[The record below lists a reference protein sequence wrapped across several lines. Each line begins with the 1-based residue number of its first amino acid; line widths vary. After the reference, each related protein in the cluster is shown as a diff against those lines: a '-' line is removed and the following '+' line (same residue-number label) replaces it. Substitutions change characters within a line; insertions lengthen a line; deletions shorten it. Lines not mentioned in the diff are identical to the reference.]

1 MALRNGINLDKLTEE
16 FTVLENTITELNGKN
31 ILLETMLEDANRQ
44 VKFYESKEKR
54 VTEERDALLATVN
67 KLQEAFQEQCN
78 LRVENETLKSNMT
91 TLQQQSIR
99 TAEEKEAEIQRLHGE
114 MKAHKESHKRALDTA
129 IQDCKRQV
137 EDAHKEALGQ
147 MQAKEAEVLTLLAQK
162 DLDVE
167 ELNRKLKD
175 QERKQ
180 QSELLKL
187 QIEFG
192 EKLGRMQNT
201 AQMSQQQQQQHDSV
215 ISAQNFFKRKLQFIQ
230 EEKNK
235 EIGALRQRVKE
246 LEDSQRVAS
255 LCSRSKKRRT

>member
-1 MALRNGINLDKLTEE
+1 M
-16 FTVLENTITELNGKN
+16 TI
-31 ILLETMLEDANRQ
+31 
-44 VKFYESKEKR
+44 
-54 VTEERDALLATVN
+54 
-67 KLQEAFQEQCN
+67 
-78 LRVENETLKSNMT
+78 
-91 TLQQQSIR
+91 LQQQSIR
-99 TAEEKEAEIQRLHGE
+99 AAEDKEAEIQRLHGE
-114 MKAHKESHKRALDTA
+114 MKAHKDNHQRALDTA
-129 IQDCKRQV
+129 IQDCKGQV
-137 EDAHKEALGQ
+137 EGAHKEALGQ
-147 MQAKEAEVLTLLAQK
+147 IQAKEAEVLKLLAQK
-162 DLDVE
+162 DLDLE
-167 ELNRKLKD
+167 EMNRKLKD

-215 ISAQNFFKRKLQFIQ
+215 ISAQNFFKRKLQFMQ

-235 EIGALRQRVKE
+235 EIEALRQRVKE